1 MNTTSPPCILV
12 VEDEPKL
19 AKLLAVYLRDAGMT
33 PITVHD
39 GLAALDTF
47 AQHRPALVLLDLNL
61 PGRDGVSVC
70 RDLRAAS
77 TVPIVMMTARIDEI
91 DRLIGL
97 EAGADD
103 YICKPYSPR
112 EVVARVKA
120 HLRRGQWAQDG
131 AAAAALSASG
141 VSASAGTPMLD
152 INITHWRVH
161 LNGKLVD
168 LTPAEVRLLHA
179 LHAVP
184 GRVFSRQQLLDH
196 LHDDGRAVTDRV
208 IDSHVRNLRR
218 KLATATQGIDPI
230 RSVYGVGYSFEW
242 PAADWET
249 KPP

>member
-1 MNTTSPPCILV
+1 MNTAAPPCILV

-19 AKLLAVYLRDAGMT
+19 AALLADYLRAAGMA
-33 PITVHD
+33 PVTVHD
-39 GLAALDTF
+39 GASALPAF

-70 RDLRAAS
+70 RALRAAS
-77 TVPIVMMTARIDEI
+77 TVPIVMMTARVDEL

-120 HLRRGQWAQDG
+120 QLRRAGWSHG
-131 AAAAALSASG
+131 AAPQTEAPPALSDTG
-141 VSASAGTPMLD
+141 LPTLEID
-152 INITHWRVH
+152 LTHWRVR
-161 LNGKLVD
+161 LGGEPVD
-168 LTPAEVRLLHA
+168 LTPAEVRLLHTLQA
-179 LHAVP
+179 AP

-218 KLATATQGIDPI
+218 KLANSGQGLDPI
-230 RSVYGVGYSFEW
+230 RSVYGVGYAFEW
-242 PAADWET
+242 PVVD
-249 KPP
+249 

>member
-1 MNTTSPPCILV
+1 MNTTRAPCILV
-12 VEDEPKL
+12 VEDEPRL
-19 AKLLAVYLRDAGMT
+19 AKLLAVYLLDGGMT
-33 PITVHD
+33 PIIVHD
-39 GLAALDTF
+39 GLAALEAF
-47 AQHRPALVLLDLNL
+47 AQHQPALVLLDLNL

-120 HLRRGQWAQDG
+120 QLRRVQWTQDG
-131 AAAAALSASG
+131 AATASSASSVPAG
-141 VSASAGTPMLD
+141 SGTPVLD
-152 INITHWRVH
+152 INLTHWRVH
-161 LNGKLVD
+161 LDGEPVD
-168 LTPAEVRLLHA
+168 LTPAEARLLHA
-179 LHAVP
+179 LHAAP

-242 PAADWET
+242 PAADWATE
-249 KPP
+249 PP

>member
-1 MNTTSPPCILV
+1 MSAPPVSASTPCILV

-19 AKLLAVYLRDAGMT
+19 AALLADYLRASGMV
-33 PITVHD
+33 PVTVHN
-39 GLAALDTF
+39 GLAALPAF

-77 TVPIVMMTARIDEI
+77 TVPIVMMTARVEEV
-91 DRLIGL
+91 DRLLGL

-120 HLRRGQWAQDG
+120 QLRRAGWAQETTG
-131 AAAAALSASG
+131 MPSTTS
-141 VSASAGTPMLD
+141 VSISAGTDDVPALD
-152 INITHWRVH
+152 IDLTHWRVR
-161 LNGKLVD
+161 LDGEPVD

-179 LHAVP
+179 LHSAP
-184 GRVFSRQQLLDH
+184 GRVFSRHQLLDH

-218 KLATATQGIDPI
+218 KLASSRLGLDPI
-230 RSVYGVGYSFEW
+230 RSVYGVGYAFEW
-242 PAADWET
+242 PVVD
-249 KPP
+249 

>member
-1 MNTTSPPCILV
+1 MSAATAPPCILV

-19 AKLLAVYLRDAGMT
+19 AALLADYLRADGMV
-33 PITVHD
+33 PVVVHD
-39 GLAALDTF
+39 GPAALPAF
-47 AQHRPALVLLDLNL
+47 EQHRPALVLLDLNL

-70 RDLRAAS
+70 RELRAAS
-77 TVPIVMMTARIDEI
+77 TVPIVMMTARVDEL

-120 HLRRGQWAQDG
+120 QLRRVQWTQGG
-131 AAAAALSASG
+131 AALAPPAAG
-141 VSASAGTPMLD
+141 PTRAGPPVLEID
-152 INITHWRVH
+152 ITHWRVR
-161 LNGKLVD
+161 LDGEPVD
-168 LTPAEVRLLHA
+168 LTPAEVRLLHT
-179 LHAVP
+179 LHAAP

-218 KLATATQGIDPI
+218 KLATVTQGTDPI
-230 RSVYGVGYSFEW
+230 RSVYGVGYAFEW
-242 PAADWET
+242 PAVD
-249 KPP
+249 

>member
-1 MNTTSPPCILV
+1 MTAPPVSTSTPCILV

-19 AKLLAVYLRDAGMT
+19 ATLLADYLRASGMV
-33 PITVHD
+33 PVAVHN
-39 GLAALDTF
+39 GLAALPAF

-61 PGRDGVSVC
+61 PGRDGVRIC

-77 TVPIVMMTARIDEI
+77 TVPIVMMTARVDEV
-91 DRLIGL
+91 DRLLGL

-120 HLRRGQWAQDG
+120 QLRRAGWAQETT
-131 AAAAALSASG
+131 AMPSTTSVPISASTDD
-141 VSASAGTPMLD
+141 VPALD
-152 INITHWRVH
+152 IDLTHWRVR
-161 LNGKLVD
+161 LDGEPVD

-179 LHAVP
+179 LHAAP
-184 GRVFSRQQLLDH
+184 GRVFSRHQLLDH

-218 KLATATQGIDPI
+218 KLANSAQGLDPI
-230 RSVYGVGYSFEW
+230 RSVYGVGYAFEW
-242 PAADWET
+242 PVVD
-249 KPP
+249 

>member
-1 MNTTSPPCILV
+1 MNATSLPCILV
-12 VEDEPKL
+12 VEDEPRL
-19 AKLLAVYLRDAGMT
+19 AKLLAVYLRDSGMT
-33 PITVHD
+33 PVIVHD
-39 GLAALDTF
+39 GLAALEAF

-112 EVVARVKA
+112 EVMARVKA
-120 HLRRGQWAQDG
+120 QLRRVQWAQDG
-131 AAAAALSASG
+131 VPRNMPATSG
-141 VSASAGTPMLD
+141 PDGTGARVLD
-152 INITHWRVH
+152 INITNWRVH
-161 LNGKLVD
+161 LDGEPVD
-168 LTPAEVRLLHA
+168 LTPTEVRLLHT
-179 LHAVP
+179 LHAAP

-218 KLATATQGIDPI
+218 KLATVTQGIDPI

-242 PAADWET
+242 PAAD
-249 KPP
+249 